1 MKHFPNLFSSA
12 SLGKVIL
19 KNRLIFGP
27 HATSLGCDGKVT
39 EELIAYH
46 EARARGGAG
55 LIILEGATI
64 HETYAYPKQF
74 IYLGSDKC
82 IPGIKKLTDRCHQYD
97 CRVIGQL
104 FHAGRAVRIS
114 LDGSQPVAWA
124 PSEIPDERYRIVP
137 KEMPREMIY
146 EIIEAYSEAA
156 LRLQKAGC
164 DGVEVLA
171 GMGYLVAQ
179 FMNPSTN
186 QRKDEFGGS
195 FENRLRFLSEI
206 LIKTRAKVGG
216 EFVIGIRVSGD
227 ELDGLGLDANDML
240 KICKTID
247 DKQLVDYF
255 NVIASSSATPFGW
268 IRVFP
273 PMEIKPLY
281 AAPFAKEIRKNVSRP
296 VILGGRINQPQE
308 AEKIIS
314 EGVAD
319 FCAMVR
325 PFIADPE
332 FAIKAESGNSEHIR
346 ACVACNQACVGHRLA
361 HFPVSC
367 IQYPESGREQIY
379 GELKLV
385 IKAQKVMIVG
395 GGPAG
400 MKAAIVA
407 ANRGHSVEIFEK
419 SAQLG
424 GQVLLAQ
431 QLPGREEFGGVATNL
446 AHELQ
451 ATTAITHLN
460 QEVTAQTITEF
471 AADVVIIATGSV
483 ARKANLDLDE
493 KTDIVYAHDII
504 ENNKK
509 TANSVVVADWRCD
522 WVGLG
527 VAEKLAQQGCHVR
540 LVVNGFVAGEQ
551 IQSIVRDAWIAK
563 LHRLGVEITSFARL
577 FGSVENSVFF
587 QHISSHEPLVFE
599 DVGTLVVAHGYCSN
613 SSLMDSLNTYNGDLV
628 SIGDCVQPRSVEEA
642 VLEGLRAATEI

>member
-1 MKHFPNLFSSA
+1 MKHFPHLFSSA
-12 SLGKVIL
+12 SLGKTIL

-27 HATSLGCDGKVT
+27 HGTGLGCDGKVT

-46 EARARGGAG
+46 EARARGGVG

-64 HETYAYPKQF
+64 HETYAYPEQF

-114 LDGSQPVAWA
+114 LDGSQSVAWA

-146 EIIEAYSEAA
+146 EIIEAYAEAA

-206 LIKTRAKVGG
+206 LIKTRAKVGD

-227 ELDGLGLDANDML
+227 ELDGLGLDANEML
-240 KICKTID
+240 RVCKTID

-255 NVIASSSATPFGW
+255 NVIAGSSATPFGW

-273 PMEIKPLY
+273 PMEVKPLY
-281 AAPFAKEIRKNVSRP
+281 AAPFAEEIRKNVSRP

-308 AEKIIS
+308 AEKMIS
-314 EGVAD
+314 GGVAD

-332 FAIKAESGNSEHIR
+332 FAIKSENGKSEHLSLI
-346 ACVACNQACVGHRLA
+346 
-361 HFPVSC
+361 
-367 IQYPESGREQIY
+367 
-379 GELKLV
+379 
-385 IKAQKVMIVG
+385 
-395 GGPAG
+395 
-400 MKAAIVA
+400 
-407 ANRGHSVEIFEK
+407 
-419 SAQLG
+419 
-424 GQVLLAQ
+424 
-431 QLPGREEFGGVATNL
+431 
-446 AHELQ
+446 
-451 ATTAITHLN
+451 
-460 QEVTAQTITEF
+460 
-471 AADVVIIATGSV
+471 
-483 ARKANLDLDE
+483 
-493 KTDIVYAHDII
+493 
-504 ENNKK
+504 
-509 TANSVVVADWRCD
+509 
-522 WVGLG
+522 
-527 VAEKLAQQGCHVR
+527 
-540 LVVNGFVAGEQ
+540 
-551 IQSIVRDAWIAK
+551 
-563 LHRLGVEITSFARL
+563 
-577 FGSVENSVFF
+577 
-587 QHISSHEPLVFE
+587 HI
-599 DVGTLVVAHGYCSN
+599 
-613 SSLMDSLNTYNGDLV
+613 
-628 SIGDCVQPRSVEEA
+628 
-642 VLEGLRAATEI
+642 